1 MKKMAG
7 ATRPCRV
14 QRILLLTISAF
25 SKRFIVLLPHSAQ
38 RLGAGKNGLLTYE
51 RKPKC
56 ELKNIKQ
63 INDSWHAY
71 TIYEE

>member
-1 MKKMAG
+1 MVELERG
-7 ATRPCRV
+7 FGH
-14 QRILLLTISAF
+14 LLLMM
-25 SKRFIVLLPHSAQ
+25 KRHSAQ
-38 RLGAGKNGLLTYE
+38 RLGAGKNGILTYE
-51 RKPKC
+51 RKSKC